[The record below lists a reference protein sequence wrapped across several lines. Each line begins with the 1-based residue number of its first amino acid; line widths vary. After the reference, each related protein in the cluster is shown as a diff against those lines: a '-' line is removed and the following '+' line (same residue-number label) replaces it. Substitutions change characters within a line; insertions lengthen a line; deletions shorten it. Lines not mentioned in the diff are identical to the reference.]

1 MPWCWGFRGADWN
14 KCSPLRG
21 CRNCGLTLCKG
32 QLEDALILI
41 FVWILHNTH
50 MLRVDQLSSQDFV
63 GLSPT
68 AATELAARVLAH
80 VGEQSRQI
88 ESQAQAIEFRDAK
101 IASIT
106 FELRRL
112 KARQFA
118 AKTERMNAEQRQ
130 LFEET
135 MAADQADLEA
145 QLEALKAAFKV
156 PGNTPDAD
164 TRRKPKRQAL
174 PEHLKRV
181 DHHHEPENTTCGC
194 GEAMVRIGEDVSE
207 RLDIIPAQFFVH
219 RHIRGKWACKCCQTL
234 VQEPVDPQ
242 IIDKGMPTAG
252 LVAHTTVSRFV
263 DHIAYYRQEQINAR
277 SGVHTPRSTLA
288 SWSGQA
294 GAALLP
300 LYAAHREFVLSCAV
314 VHADET
320 PVAMLDPGAGKTK
333 RAYVWAYARSGFDVS
348 PAVVYEFCLGRGA
361 KYPLEFLKGWSG
373 TLISDG
379 YGVYDQVLKQE
390 TRVGAACFAHSRRKF
405 DELVKDNLSPV
416 GTQAIHRIAA
426 LYQIERQ
433 VKSLSAED
441 RLAIRQSSSKPL
453 CEDLHVWLQL
463 ERQRVPQ
470 GSATAKAIDYSLNRW
485 EALTNYLADGNVQID
500 NNHLENL
507 IRPWAMGRRA
517 WLFAGSELAGQRA
530 AIIMSLLQSA
540 RLHGHDPW
548 AYLRDVLTKLPSHLN
563 SRIEELL
570 PHRWQPQS

>member
-1 MPWCWGFRGADWN
+1 
-14 KCSPLRG
+14 
-21 CRNCGLTLCKG
+21 
-32 QLEDALILI
+32 
-41 FVWILHNTH
+41 
-50 MLRVDQLSSQDFV
+50 MLRVDQLSAQDFV
-63 GLSPT
+63 GLSP
-68 AATELAARVLAH
+68 AAAAQLAARVLSH

-88 ESQAQAIEFRDAK
+88 ESQAQAIEFRDAR

-112 KARQFA
+112 KAWRFG
-118 AKTERMNAEQRQ
+118 AKTECMNAEQRQ

-135 MAADQADLEA
+135 MAADQADLET
-145 QLEALKAAFKV
+145 QLAALKAAFKV
-156 PGNTPDAD
+156 PGNAPDAD
-164 TRRKPKRQAL
+164 TPRKPKRQAL

-181 DHHHEPENTTCGC
+181 DHHHEPENTTCDC
-194 GEAMVRIGEDVSE
+194 GQAMVRIGEDVSE

-234 VQEPVDPQ
+234 VQEPVDPHV
-242 IIDKGMPTAG
+242 IDKGMPTAG
-252 LVAHTTVSRFV
+252 LVAHTTVTRFV
-263 DHIAYYRQEQINAR
+263 DHIPYYRQEQINAR

-294 GAALLP
+294 GAALVP

-361 KYPLEFLKGWSG
+361 RYPLEFLKGWSG
-373 TLISDG
+373 TLLSDG
-379 YGVYDQVLKQE
+379 YGVYEQVIKQE
-390 TRVGAACFAHSRRKF
+390 TRVGAACFAHARRKF

-416 GTQAIHRIAA
+416 GTQAIQRMAA
-426 LYQIERQ
+426 LYRIERQ
-433 VKSLSAED
+433 VKGLSPED
-441 RLAIRQSSSKPL
+441 RQAIRQSSAKSL
-453 CEDLHVWLQL
+453 CEDLHAWLKL
-463 ERQRVPQ
+463 ERQRVPE
-470 GSATAKAIDYSLNRW
+470 GGATAKAIDYSLNRW
-485 EALTNYLADGNVQID
+485 EALTTYLADGNVQID

-530 AIIMSLLQSA
+530 AVVMSLLQSA
-540 RLHGHDPW
+540 KLHGHDPW
-548 AYLRDVLTKLPSHLN
+548 AYLKDVLTRLPSHLN